1 MTVVFVFRLSQ
12 GLADEVE
19 FVRDT
24 SLRAGQ
30 RIVNVYAE
38 TAIEL
43 FLPELEKGLF
53 DDNWRIRHSSIQLLG
68 DLLYKISGVTG
79 KMSTE
84 GDEDDNF
91 GTSLSNQKIIASLGR
106 ERRNRVLAGLYMG
119 RSDVSLMVR
128 QAALHVWKVIVPNTP
143 RVLREILSTLF
154 SLLLGCLA
162 SKSFDKRQ
170 VNFTEICLFVLRLSL
185 NYLLC
190 LV

>member
-1 MTVVFVFRLSQ
+1 MFVLLKIIVSIVYGFQYFFRS
-12 GLADEVE
+12 
-19 FVRDT
+19 T
-24 SLRAGQ
+24 KS
-30 RIVNVYAE
+30 
-38 TAIEL
+38 
-43 FLPELEKGLF
+43 
-53 DDNWRIRHSSIQLLG
+53 H
-68 DLLYKISGVTG
+68 LYFCV
-79 KMSTE
+79 
-84 GDEDDNF
+84 
-91 GTSLSNQKIIASLGR
+91 QKIIDSLGV

-170 VNFTEICLFVLRLSL
+170 VGEVQFKPGTLEKGFDWKKILFF
-185 NYLLC
+185 